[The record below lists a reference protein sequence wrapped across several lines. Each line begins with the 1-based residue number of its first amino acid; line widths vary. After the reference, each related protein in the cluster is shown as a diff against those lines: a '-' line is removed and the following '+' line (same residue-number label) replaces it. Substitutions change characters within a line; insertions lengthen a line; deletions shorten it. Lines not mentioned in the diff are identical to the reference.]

1 MSVTKTKEPVMQRRA
16 FMLTLGLGGL
26 AATAALV
33 AGKPAEAAEIVSDKT
48 EKPAKKGYQ
57 ASEHVKTYY
66 RTTRI

>member
-1 MSVTKTKEPVMQRRA
+1 MSVSKTETPVMQRRA

-33 AGKPAEAAEIVSDKT
+33 AGKPVQAAEVMQDQS